1 MKGKRILLV
10 LVLAAVAAGVV
21 YYLTRKGPDRIMLTG
36 IVTTDSV
43 VASSQIAGRLESLL
57 VKEGDM
63 VKRGELLALID
74 PGELRADA
82 AYYTHAQEGS
92 QAQLENALAALRFQE
107 RQTRDQITQAEAA
120 LASTRA
126 QQAEAT
132 ATLEQARLDYERAQS
147 LFKQGIVSAQA
158 NDQARTNY
166 DAAKAH
172 VESLNKQIDAQKAA
186 VGLARATEEQ
196 IAIREADLRAG
207 RHQVAAAGAQKK
219 AAEVRLGYTEIRS
232 PIDGLVSLRAALQG
246 EVVNPSQPIVTLYDP
261 DNLWVRTD
269 VEETYIDSIRLGEQ
283 MPVRLPSGAER
294 AGTVFYRGVV
304 ADYAT
309 QRDVSRTKRDIK
321 TFEVRLRVDNK
332 DRRLNP
338 GMTAY
343 VFVPLALGH

>member
-1 MKGKRILLV
+1 MKGKRILLLLIV
-10 LVLAAVAAGVV
+10 AAVAAGVV
-21 YYLTRKGPDRIMLTG
+21 YRLTRKGADGIMLTG
-36 IVTTDSV
+36 IVTTDEV
-43 VASSQIAGRLESLL
+43 VGSSQIAGRLASLL
-57 VKEGDM
+57 VKEGDT

-82 AYYTHAQEGS
+82 AYYAHAQEGS

-107 RQTRDQITQAEAA
+107 KQTRDQITQAEAA
-120 LASTRA
+120 LAATRA
-126 QQAEAT
+126 QQAEAA
-132 ATLEQARLDYERAQS
+132 ATLEQARLDYERAQN
-147 LFKQGIVSAQA
+147 LFKQGIVSAQQ
-158 NDQARTNY
+158 NDQARTTY
-166 DAAKAH
+166 KAAQAH
-172 VESLNKQIDAQKAA
+172 GESLNKQIDVQKAA
-186 VGLARATEEQ
+186 VELARSTEEQ
-196 IAIREADLRAG
+196 IAIREAELRAG

-261 DNLWVRTD
+261 DNLWIRTD

-283 MPVRLPSGAER
+283 ITVRLPSGAER
-294 AGTVFYRGVV
+294 VGTVFYRGVD

>member
-1 MKGKRILLV
+1 MKVKRILLV
-10 LVLAAVAAGVV
+10 LILAAVAVGVV
-21 YYLTRKGPDRIMLTG
+21 YYLTQKGPDSTMLTG
-36 IVTTDSV
+36 VVTTDEV
-43 VASSQIAGRLESLL
+43 VASSQIAGRLESLR
-57 VKEGDM
+57 VKEGDT

-82 AYYTHAQEGS
+82 AYYAHAQEGS

-158 NDQARTNY
+158 NDQARTTY

-172 VESLNKQIDAQKAA
+172 EESLNKQIDVQKAA

-207 RHQVAAAGAQKK
+207 RHQVAAAGAQKR

-261 DNLWVRTD
+261 DNLWVRSD
-269 VEETYIDSIRLGEQ
+269 VEETYIDSIRLGDQ
-283 MPVRLPSGAER
+283 MTVRLPSGAER
-294 AGTVFYRGVV
+294 TGTVFYRGVD

-343 VFVPLALGH
+343 VYVPLALGH

>member
-21 YYLTRKGPDRIMLTG
+21 YYLMRKGPDRIMLTG
-36 IVTTDSV
+36 IVTTDSI

-186 VGLARATEEQ
+186 VGLAR
-196 IAIREADLRAG
+196 EADLRAG

-338 GMTAY
+338 GTTAY
-343 VFVPLALGH
+343 VFVPLALGQ